1 MIPAQAGD
9 LVLQF
14 NYFAFANFDLLKTEL
29 VQLKL
34 LLLQFPDLG
43 FEFIVSGVLLF
54 SKSDHTSKLHFN
66 LQFFFQDHVLFPLL
80 HLALVLF
87 KLDLKFIL
95 VVFGFL
101 LVYDNLG
108 LQVDKMVFL
117 LGQI

>member
-80 HLALVLF
+80 HLALELF

-95 VVFGFL
+95 IVFGFL
-101 LVYDNLG
+101 LVYNNLG
-108 LQVDKMVFL
+108 LQVDEMVFL